1 MIQKPVSLI
10 AGSTGLMGSLIIEN
24 LTSLSGSVISLTR
37 KSNNLSKDVA
47 EKIINF
53 DDLLKN
59 SIEINE
65 SIDHV
70 YLTLGK
76 KLSTYELAYMLEAN
90 RESFKK

>member
-37 KSNNLSKDVA
+37 NSNNLSKDVI

-65 SIDHV
+65 SIKNIHD
-70 YLTLGK
+70 YLPI
-76 KLSTYELAYMLEAN
+76 N
-90 RESFKK
+90 

>member
-37 KSNNLSKDVA
+37 NSNNLSKDVT

-59 SIEINE
+59 SI
-65 SIDHV
+65 
-70 YLTLGK
+70 
-76 KLSTYELAYMLEAN
+76 
-90 RESFKK
+90 

>member
-37 KSNNLSKDVA
+37 NSNNLSKDVT

-53 DDLLKN
+53 DAV
-59 SIEINE
+59 SYT
-65 SIDHV
+65 H
-70 YLTLGK
+70 LTLPTIY
-76 KLSTYELAYMLEAN
+76 SV
-90 RESFKK
+90 